1 MITKDWVEPIDAIH
15 RLFKA
20 ASNVT
25 DASGNV
31 LVTAYPVERPDGQWS
46 IMLVN
51 KDRDHD
57 HSVKVVFANSERK
70 RNSSFAGPVD
80 EITFGAAQYQW
91 HPDGA
96 MGHLD
101 GDGPPMQSTTMANAT
116 TLYDLPK
123 ASITVLR
130 GRIGTDGQ

>member
-1 MITKDWVEPIDAIH
+1 
-15 RLFKA
+15 
-20 ASNVT
+20 
-25 DASGNV
+25 V

-46 IMLVN
+46 VMLVN

-57 HSVKVVFANSERK
+57 HSVKVVFANSETE
-70 RNSSFAGPVD
+70 RNSSFVGPVD

-91 HPDGA
+91 HADRA

-101 GDGPPMQSTTMANAT
+101 FDGPPMQSTTMASAS
-116 TLYDLPK
+116 TLYDLPE

-130 GRIGTDGQ
+130 GRISDDGQ